1 MYKRRDKEFVI
12 DMFIAVQNIMEY
24 TEAMDF
30 EKFFK
35 DKKTV
40 DAVLRNI
47 EILGEAVKN
56 ISKEFQ
62 MKYPEIE
69 WNAIAK
75 TRDKLIHFYFGKV
88 GKKKF
93 EKNLSQFLHSLK
105 SFSFKEEPGRGRGIV
120 LSEKR

>member
-1 MYKRRDKEFVI
+1 MYKRRDKEFVM
-12 DMFIAVQNIMEY
+12 DMFIAVQSIMEY
-24 TEAMDF
+24 TEAMNF

-69 WNAIAK
+69 WKAIAK
-75 TRDKLIHFYFGKV
+75 TRDKLIHFYFGV
-88 GKKKF
+88 DVDTVWEIIVQDIPVLN
-93 EKNLSQFLHSLK
+93 EKLRKIIKNEGW
-105 SFSFKEEPGRGRGIV
+105 EEEI
-120 LSEKR
+120 

>member
-24 TEAMDF
+24 TEAMNF

-40 DAVLRNI
+40 NAVLKNI

-69 WNAIAK
+69 CNC
-75 TRDKLIHFYFGKV
+75 
-88 GKKKF
+88 
-93 EKNLSQFLHSLK
+93 KNKRQTYTFLFWS
-105 SFSFKEEPGRGRGIV
+105 
-120 LSEKR
+120 